1 MREREEVRENGSKP
15 EYDSPGMSTG
25 YRVLINCLTLKGL
38 MNQLNLNTF
47 TYWKNTDEGVFLP
60 RFWRILEED
69 NYFSHFQDNL

>member
-1 MREREEVRENGSKP
+1 MREREEVRENGSEP

-47 TYWKNTDEGVFLP
+47 TYWKNTDEGVFPP